1 MTVPN
6 DANTYLPGTIQ
17 VPSSLVITGITN
29 SYPMVVTTII
39 NNVTEANTFI
49 PGMVVSLNVP
59 ITYKMFQANG
69 LQGEI
74 VAVSGNDLYLDI
86 DSRLFD
92 VFLVPSSSQF
102 QPASLSPSGSRNL
115 EYNNNT
121 ANFVPFH
128 SLNNRG
134 N

>member
-29 SYPMVVTTII
+29 SYPMIVTIEV
-39 NNVTEANTFI
+39 NEVTESNSFI
-49 PGMVVSLNVP
+49 PGMVISLNVP

-74 VAVSGNDLYLDI
+74 LRVNGNDLYLDI
-86 DSRLFD
+86 DSRTFD
-92 VFLVPSSSQF
+92 VFSIPLSGQL

-128 SLNNRG
+128 SLNNLG